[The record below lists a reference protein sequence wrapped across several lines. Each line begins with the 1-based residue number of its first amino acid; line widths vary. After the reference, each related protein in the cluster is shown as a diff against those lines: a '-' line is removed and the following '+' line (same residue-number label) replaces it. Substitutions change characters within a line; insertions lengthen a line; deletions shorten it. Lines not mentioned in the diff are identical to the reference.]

1 MDHLENWLWE
11 IEQLSSININIMEME
26 FKLLRKNR
34 YNSKQEKIDHYSYL
48 AKNDV
53 QKYKNVLEE
62 EYKDRFE
69 VFKSWEILLRIIALF
84 VLLLNA
90 YFVGN
95 LNAFILISGASLVF
109 IIGALVF
116 RRILIKNRRGYML
129 IQSIVDAACRGEID
143 FNDYS

>member
-1 MDHLENWLWE
+1 MLDKLNIIKQRFDEVNDL
-11 IEQLSSININIMEME
+11 IIQPDIISDQKRYATLS
-26 FKLLRKNR
+26 K
-34 YNSKQEKIDHYSYL
+34 
-48 AKNDV
+48 
-53 QKYKNVLEE
+53 